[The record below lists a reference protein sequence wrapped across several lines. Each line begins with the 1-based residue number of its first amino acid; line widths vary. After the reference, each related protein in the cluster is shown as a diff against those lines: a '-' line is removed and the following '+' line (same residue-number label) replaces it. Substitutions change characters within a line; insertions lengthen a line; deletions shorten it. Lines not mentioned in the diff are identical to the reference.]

1 MRTMVPGRATDLL
14 AYRVRLTK
22 EPAAAA
28 EARRQVSAA
37 ICAWDVAADDD
48 VVILLTN
55 ELVTNAIK
63 HTAGGPITLGL
74 RCARGHL
81 RVDVHDTSPTLP
93 ALRAVPVDAEAGR
106 GLALV
111 AALSADWGCYRTPA
125 GKVVYFTLALQG
137 PHDGP

>member
-14 AYRVRLTK
+14 AYRVRLTR